1 MKKKLKNIFSSKI
14 WLTILTCICLVFI
27 GLSFFT
33 DIFTNPLQNA
43 ASNVIVPLQKGVNG
57 IGLWLNEKSE
67 LLQSL
72 EALQKENEELREQI
86 DVLSEDRIMN
96 LKDQVELEQLRELYE
111 LDQTYTEFNKVG
123 ANVIARNSDNW
134 YSTFTIDKGA
144 KDGIKVDMNVI
155 AGNGL
160 VGLVTEVSDD
170 YSIVRSIID
179 DSSKVSAMLLNTS
192 DICTV
197 SGDLLLMEN
206 GHIRFQYMDGSVKIK
221 EGDML
226 ITSNISEK
234 YHEGIFIGYAK
245 DITMDS
251 NNITQSGYVVPA
263 VDFKHIQKV
272 LVILDQKT
280 VIEE

>member
-14 WLTILTCICLVFI
+14 WLTILTGICLVFI

-43 ASNVIVPLQKGVNG
+43 ASGIIVPLQKGVNG

-67 LLQSL
+67 LLQSI
-72 EALQKENEELREQI
+72 EELQEENDNLKEQI
-86 DVLSEDRIMN
+86 ENLSEDRIMN
-96 LKDQVELEQLRELYE
+96 LKDQVELEQLRELYK
-111 LDQTYTEFNKVG
+111 LDKTYTEFNKVG

-160 VGLVTEVSDD
+160 VGLVVEVSDE

-179 DSSKVSAMLLNTS
+179 DSSKTSAMLLNTS
-192 DICTV
+192 DICTI
-197 SGDLLLMEN
+197 SGDLMLMEE
-206 GHIRFQYMDGSVKIK
+206 GYIKFQYMDGSVNIK
-221 EGDML
+221 DGDML

-245 DITMDS
+245 DVTMDS
-251 NNITQSGYVVPA
+251 NNITKSGYVVPA

>member
-14 WLTILTCICLVFI
+14 WLTILTGICLAFI
-27 GLSFFT
+27 CVSFFT
-33 DIFTNPLQNA
+33 DIFTKPLQNA
-43 ASNVIVPLQKGVNG
+43 SSTIIVPLQKGVNG
-57 IGLWLNEKSE
+57 IGLWLTQKSE
-67 LLQSL
+67 LLNSL
-72 EALQKENEELREQI
+72 EALQKENEQLKEQI
-86 DVLSEDRIMN
+86 DVLSDDRIMN
-96 LKDQVELEQLRELYE
+96 LKDQVELEQLRDLYE
-111 LDQTYTEFNKVG
+111 LDKTYTEFNKIG

-134 YSTFTIDKGA
+134 YSTFTIDKGS
-144 KDGIKVDMNVI
+144 KDGICVDMNVI

-160 VGLVTEVSDD
+160 VGLVTEVSED

-197 SGDLLLMEN
+197 SGDLMLMED
-206 GHIRFQYMDGSVKIK
+206 GVIRFQYMDGMVKIK

-245 DITMDS
+245 DISMDS
-251 NNITQSGYVVPA
+251 NDKTQSGYVVPA

-280 VIEE
+280 VIEK

>member
-1 MKKKLKNIFSSKI
+1 
-14 WLTILTCICLVFI
+14 
-27 GLSFFT
+27 
-33 DIFTNPLQNA
+33 
-43 ASNVIVPLQKGVNG
+43 
-57 IGLWLNEKSE
+57 
-67 LLQSL
+67 
-72 EALQKENEELREQI
+72 
-86 DVLSEDRIMN
+86 MN
-96 LKDQVELEQLRELYE
+96 LKDQVELEQLRELYK
-111 LDQTYTEFNKVG
+111 LDKTYTEFNKVG

-160 VGLVTEVSDD
+160 VGLVVEVSDE

-179 DSSKVSAMLLNTS
+179 DSSKTSAMLLNTS

-197 SGDLLLMEN
+197 SGDLMLMED
-206 GHIRFQYMDGSVKIK
+206 GYIKFQYMDGSVMIK
-221 EGDML
+221 DSDML

-245 DITMDS
+245 DVTMDS
-251 NNITQSGYVVPA
+251 NNITKSGYVVPA